1 MNGLEKITGRIQT
14 DAQCEMDALEREA
27 RTKADLLLAA
37 GRERADA
44 LMAEGRQQNEA
55 LAASQKARL
64 VSAANMESRQMVLQ
78 AKQSCI
84 DAVFDQA
91 KARLLALPAAEYTE
105 FLAKWVANAA
115 ETGTE
120 ELIFSAGTRNEIGQQ
135 VANRANQLRP
145 GAAFALSGETRE
157 IDGVIL
163 RRGNVEINGSLSAH
177 FQLLRERMASE
188 VAQVLFS

>member
-1 MNGLEKITGRIQT
+1 
-14 DAQCEMDALEREA
+14 
-27 RTKADLLLAA
+27 
-37 GRERADA
+37 
-44 LMAEGRQQNEA
+44 
-55 LAASQKARL
+55 
-64 VSAANMESRQMVLQ
+64 MESRQMVLQ

-135 VANRANQLRP
+135 VADRANQLRP
-145 GAAFALSGETRE
+145 GAAFVLSGETRE

-188 VAQVLFS
+188 VAQILFS